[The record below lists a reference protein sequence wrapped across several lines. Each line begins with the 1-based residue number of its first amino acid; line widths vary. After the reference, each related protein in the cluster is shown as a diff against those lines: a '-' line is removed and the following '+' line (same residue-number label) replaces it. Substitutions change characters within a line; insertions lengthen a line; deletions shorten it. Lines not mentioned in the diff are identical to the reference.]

1 MMTVKRII
9 LLWTLLALG
18 LFEAKAGVSPLFLN
32 FGTLTN
38 APQIDA
44 TAFANHGDFT
54 VSSILPF
61 ESQNTLYYTN
71 TGRMLGNPGF
81 RFETV
86 SPNSTRIPSRNF
98 LNGLD
103 GRITVQSL
111 ARFLPAQTL
120 TNFDLAFENSQLL
133 ISALT
138 VTNKGEL
145 LADARGRIRIEGDN
159 VDISRSAVGVLP
171 LNGGQ
176 GFVTPTNFVP
186 DIGVTDIYWGMNNAQ
201 NTGGFGVPVPT
212 LQLAGLVAP
221 VSGSTNFAINTP
233 SHLVTNG
240 VGAFDFFGTAI
251 SLTNGITYTLTN
263 AVTESNWVVQV
274 VMVQVT
280 DTNLEVDVKF
290 SPSTI
295 ATNPYTTPIV
305 EFKKTETNVL
315 AGGFFT
321 NNFYM
326 FDRIASETNFTLLTN
341 LMTLNTFMPGNYEVT
356 RATPFQFLIGG
367 GPNAT
372 NAGDLV
378 YSPTYTNDLATNM
391 YTGFAYN
398 VTNLAFILPPVP
410 GASLTNLPGRI
421 EIDARNINMNRAR
434 IRGEGIVTVTSE
446 SVTGENMVIDS
457 PNLAF
462 DLKSAD
468 GNLLVVESLARDTIE
483 RVSGDIFAWSAMWT
497 NQTGL
502 TATNSAP
509 DPNDPAATVDTV
521 VTNVIEV
528 GFHLFVV
535 DGSAIETEQPV
546 FTSMF
551 TARSTNVVLSD
562 TIRIRESLLVE
573 SETLKLTETG
583 RLLLPPNIPDWSRD
597 SFPDLHTL
605 LNEGAIVLSGSGNFG
620 GTPEGDTYLSVVNRG
635 TIQAFNQVFIT
646 ESFVN
651 SGTILSEDALR
662 PVGVGTIR
670 IEADSTKLEGGSL
683 VAGGEIR
690 LKATDLKISNTG
702 ITNQQ
707 ALVFE
712 IENSIADLGE
722 PANNTITTEGFH
734 FLKKPEFGDLLGTRI
749 ESVAPRF
756 LAIPHTVA
764 GVDLGPTSEGFENNL
779 ALGQLALSG
788 DFDSLFSFSAFD
800 LNQRALYVDLLEL
813 GDSVAADLSA
823 SIEIA
828 PNVTIYFA
836 DANVPVDQLNGALDG
851 RLQWVSDFAG
861 PNSSMD
867 VVVGAGNNQ
876 RTVQVNRALRLSSS
890 IDTDGDGIFNADDAS
905 PFTSSTSGNRA
916 TRAAFNAETSVISFF
931 FEAEPGQNYVIEFT
945 ENLTSPDWQ
954 SFSRYANSSLSIE
967 SASVT
972 DKIPDGAGQRFYRIR
987 PGK

>member
-9 LLWTLLALG
+9 LLWAVLASGLL
-18 LFEAKAGVSPLFLN
+18 ETVAGVSPLFLN
-32 FGTLTN
+32 LGTLTN
-38 APQIDA
+38 IPQIDA
-44 TAFANHGDFT
+44 VSFANHGDFT
-54 VSSILPF
+54 VSSILPY
-61 ESQNTLYYTN
+61 ESQNTRFYTN
-71 TGRMLGNPGF
+71 TGRMLGNPGY

-86 SPNSTRIPSRNF
+86 SSDSTRVPAETF
-98 LNGLD
+98 VNGLD
-103 GRITVQSL
+103 GRITVESL

-120 TNFDLAFENSQLL
+120 TNFGLAFENSQLL
-133 ISALT
+133 ISALNI
-138 VTNKGEL
+138 TNKGVL
-145 LADARGRIRIEGDN
+145 LADARGRIRIEGED
-159 VDISRSAVGVLP
+159 VDLSRSAVGILP

-212 LQLAGLVAP
+212 LQLAGLVSP
-221 VSGSTNFAINTP
+221 VSGTANFAINTP

-240 VGAFDFFGTAI
+240 VGAFDFFTTAI
-251 SLTNGITYTLTN
+251 SLTNGLTYTLTN

-280 DTNLEVDVKF
+280 DTNLNVDVKF
-290 SPSTI
+290 APSTI

-326 FDRIASETNFTLLTN
+326 FDRIASETNFTILTN

-356 RATPFQFLIGG
+356 RATPFQFLAGG

-372 NAGDLV
+372 NAGDLI
-378 YSPTYTNDLATNM
+378 YSSTYTNDLATNM
-391 YTGFAYN
+391 YTGYAYN

-421 EIDARNINMNRAR
+421 EIDARNINLNRSR

-446 SVTGENMVIDS
+446 SVTGKNMVIDS

-468 GNLLVVESLARDTIE
+468 GNMLVIQSLAKDTIE

-497 NQTGL
+497 NQTGT

-535 DGSAIETEQPV
+535 DGSAIETVQPV
-546 FTSMF
+546 FTSDF
-551 TARSTNVVLSD
+551 TARSTNIVLAD
-562 TIRIRESLLVE
+562 TIRIRERILIE
-573 SETLKLTETG
+573 AETLNLTETG
-583 RLLLPPNIPDWSRD
+583 QLLFPPNIPDWSRD
-597 SFPDLHTL
+597 SFPDLHTI
-605 LNEGAIVLSGSGNFG
+605 LNEGTIALLGSANFG
-620 GTPEGDTYLSVVNRG
+620 GTPDGDTYLSVVNRG

-646 ESFVN
+646 ESFEN
-651 SGTILSEDALR
+651 SGTILTEDALS
-662 PVGVGTIR
+662 PIGVGTIR
-670 IEADSTKLEGGSL
+670 IEANSAKLEGGSL

-690 LKATDLKISNTG
+690 INAKDLKIRDVE

-707 ALVFE
+707 ALVLE
-712 IENSIADLGE
+712 IENSIADGGV
-722 PANNTITTEGFH
+722 PANSTIVTEGFH
-734 FLKKPEFGDLLGTRI
+734 FLRKPVFGDLLGTRI

-764 GVDLGPTSEGFENNL
+764 GVDLGPTAEGFENNV
-779 ALGQLALSG
+779 AIGQLALSG
-788 DFDSLFSFSAFD
+788 DFDSLFMFSAFD
-800 LNQRALYVDLLEL
+800 LNPRALYVDLLEL
-813 GDSVAADLSA
+813 GDSVLANLSG
-823 SIEIA
+823 SIEVA
-828 PNVTIYFA
+828 ENVTIYFA

-867 VVVGAGNNQ
+867 VVVGSDDNL
-876 RTVQVNRALRLSSS
+876 RTIQVNRALRLSGS
-890 IDTDGDGIFNADDAS
+890 IDSDGDGIFNADDDS
-905 PFTSSTSGNRA
+905 PFNSSGSGTRA
-916 TRAAFNAETSVISFF
+916 TRAAFNVETSVISFY
-931 FEAEPGQNYVIEFT
+931 FEAESGRTYVIEYT
-945 ENLTSPDWQ
+945 DDLSSPDWRPL
-954 SFSRYANSSLSIE
+954 SRYTNNKISIE
-967 SASVT
+967 SASI
-972 DKIPDGAGQRFYRIR
+972 DDEIPDGTGQRFYRIR
-987 PGK
+987 PAK